1 MKKYLFIGGPVDG
14 QWKPT
19 DGQWEAVVRL
29 PEQIQYSRDLT
40 AMPEAACFYHYTLR
54 HWVGGDKFV
63 PVYVLKD
70 LTDRDAMRLL
80 LIGYKP

>member
-1 MKKYLFIGGPVDG
+1 MKKYLFVGGPFDG
-14 QWKPT
+14 HWKST
-19 DGQWEAVVRL
+19 DGQREAVVQL
-29 PEQIQYSRDLT
+29 PEQIQFSCDLM
-40 AMPEAACFYHYTLR
+40 MPETACFWHYTLR